1 LETVRLR
8 YRHLTQ
14 FEDYETLEMTVDPET
29 GRYAGII
36 PGRFI
41 VSDWDLIYFVEA
53 HPKTGNGRMAP
64 DLDQEMP
71 YVIVPVERGG
81 AD

>member
-1 LETVRLR
+1 
-8 YRHLTQ
+8 
-14 FEDYETLEMTVDPET
+14 MTVDPET
-29 GRYAGII
+29 GRYAGNI

-41 VSDWDLIYFVEA
+41 VSVWDLIYFVEA
-53 HPKTGNGRMAP
+53 YPKTGNGRMAP

-71 YVIVPVERGG
+71 YVIVPVERVG